1 MEHVA
6 LAVVVGK
13 TWSVGRLA
21 FGLAGTSRVLDISDI
36 IQFLVHDKSSSVSQ
50 LVKGKSRNL
59 RKLLKHA
66 NGTTKQQQSKSTILL
81 SAGVLP
87 VIFVLYSKD
96 LLVVVLLLFI
106 L

>member
-1 MEHVA
+1 MGHVA
-6 LAVVVGK
+6 LAVAVGK

-21 FGLAGTSRVLDISDI
+21 FGLVGTSRVLDISDI
-36 IQFLVHDKSSSVSQ
+36 IQFLVHGKSSSVSQ

-66 NGTTKQQQSKSTILL
+66 NETTKQQQSKSTILL